1 MDRRGFMGLMG
12 VALAGAVGCRS
23 NPSAEVINDNRKD
36 MVGTTAAGA
45 ETYKP
50 LIDESLGKLL
60 ARHSTASGVQPTAA
74 GPAPAKRI
82 CFVGLE
88 NKSSEELGDFKEQII
103 QIIDT
108 KINNSGVFMQ
118 ISSRYA
124 AAGLQSARL
133 RPDELFIP
141 ANQRKFLTVMES
153 QGQPFDYLL
162 FATVTSGTTQG
173 NGQRQ
178 KDYMLTLEL
187 VDIRT
192 GSPDKESAT
201 LRKGY
206 RDGH

>member
-23 NPSAEVINDNRKD
+23 NPSAEVISDNRKD

-60 ARHSTASGVQPTAA
+60 SRHSTASGVQPAAA

-108 KINNSGVFMQ
+108 KINASGVFMQ

-133 RPDELFIP
+133 RPDELFLP
-141 ANQRKFLTVMES
+141 ANQRKFLTIMES

>member
-1 MDRRGFMGLMG
+1 MDRRGFLGLMG
-12 VALAGAVGCRS
+12 AVLAGSAGCRS
-23 NPSAEVINDNRKD
+23 NPSAEVITDNRKD

-60 ARHSTASGVQPTAA
+60 ARHATVGGVQTVS

-108 KINNSGVFMQ
+108 KINTSGVFMQ
-118 ISSRYA
+118 VSNRYA
-124 AAGLQSARL
+124 SAGLQKARL

-141 ANQRKFLTVMES
+141 ANQRKFLQIMES
-153 QGQPFDYLL
+153 DGQPFDFLL
-162 FATVTSGTTQG
+162 FATVTSGTTMG
-173 NGQRQ
+173 NNTKQ

-206 RDGH
+206 KN